1 MRIIFRYPI
10 LSDEPKCSSTN
21 FFGTKRFKKIPLKIV
36 ICPLS
41 SVIFFDTRF
50 FLENRRVPLQRFSFR
65 SCETKN
71 FDKTVMNP
79 PLLFM
84 KLFDKG
90 IFLNH
95 QTVFQ
100 WNNLVQSDKNFS
112 WKLVIPPPFLP
123 MKYFRLPKK
132 FCSTELFPGEAF
144 RSCEIKKTWQ
154 NPEKFPLPGLKIFD
168 TRKLW
173 KHRRVPL
180 RFYRYSETNFSNGVQ
195 WYPLLMHKLLRY
207 TKLSETAKSSP
218 TNFFG
223 PVWHKVF
230 DGKRWYPPVW
240 CINLLVPETFWY
252 TEVFTNEIFRY
263 CVTQSFRQ
271 YREASPSF
279 AWKFSITEFFRNTEG
294 FSYEIYRH
302 CEAETFQRSP
312 VLSPSYAYHF
322 SLPDIF
328 WWTEVFFNDLFGTVR
343 YKKFNWKLWYAP
355 SYPSFFSIPDF
366 FWKTEGFLCKDF
378 RFGPVRQKISTK
390 PWWTPLLIKHFFG
403 KGFFSETP
411 NCSPM
416 K

>member
-1 MRIIFRYPI
+1 
-10 LSDEPKCSSTN
+10 
-21 FFGTKRFKKIPLKIV
+21 
-36 ICPLS
+36 
-41 SVIFFDTRF
+41 
-50 FLENRRVPLQRFSFR
+50 
-65 SCETKN
+65 
-71 FDKTVMNP
+71 
-79 PLLFM
+79 
-84 KLFDKG
+84 
-90 IFLNH
+90 
-95 QTVFQ
+95 
-100 WNNLVQSDKNFS
+100 
-112 WKLVIPPPFLP
+112 
-123 MKYFRLPKK
+123 
-132 FCSTELFPGEAF
+132 
-144 RSCEIKKTWQ
+144 
-154 NPEKFPLPGLKIFD
+154 
-168 TRKLW
+168 
-173 KHRRVPL
+173 
-180 RFYRYSETNFSNGVQ
+180 
-195 WYPLLMHKLLRY
+195 MHKLLRY

-322 SLPDIF
+322 SLPDFF
-328 WWTEVFFNDLFGTVR
+328 WWTEVFFNDFFGTVR